1 MNLRPVAVMVLLLTS
16 SAALA
21 APRKAGRKSAVPP
34 PPTVTAP
41 ASTPAAA
48 EARTLLHGT
57 QHVVF
62 EGSELGGQGHKGAIT
77 IVERPE
83 LGMHSLLKQRA
94 NFRAELGEALR

>member
-21 APRKAGRKSAVPP
+21 TPKKAGRKSAVTSPP
-34 PPTVTAP
+34 AVTAP
-41 ASTPAAA
+41 APAQAA
-48 EARTLLHGT
+48 EPRTVLHGT

-83 LGMHSLLKQRA
+83 LGIHSLLRQRA
-94 NFRAELGEALR
+94 NYRAELGDALR